1 MPALCVVRE
10 LTAEE
15 GPAVRRLAH
24 SRTAAARLVER
35 ARIVWLSAQGWRV
48 AAIAAEVGRSG
59 QTVRDWIARFNAAGL
74 DGLADAGRSGR
85 PPTYPPEEVGVVVA
99 AALTKPEEVGLPFG
113 DWTLDRLAAY
123 LGEQKGIAIK
133 RSRIDELLAAE
144 GLRWRKQEGWF
155 GERVDPDF
163 AAKRGRSTPSTPRRQ
178 PAAS

>member
-15 GPAVRRLAH
+15 EPAVKRLAH

-35 ARIVWLSAQGWRV
+35 ARIVWLSSQGRRV

-74 DGLADAGRSGR
+74 DGLADAGRPGR
-85 PPTYPPEEVGVVVA
+85 PPTYSAEEVGVVIA
-99 AALTKPEEVGLPFG
+99 AALTKPEELGLPFG
-113 DWTLDRLAAY
+113 EWTLDRLAAY
-123 LGEQKGIAIK
+123 LHEHRGIAIK
-133 RSRIDELLAAE
+133 RSRVDEVLAAE
-144 GLRWRKQEGWF
+144 GLRWRRQEGWF

-163 AAKRGRSTPSTPRRQ
+163 AEKRGPSRRSTPARR